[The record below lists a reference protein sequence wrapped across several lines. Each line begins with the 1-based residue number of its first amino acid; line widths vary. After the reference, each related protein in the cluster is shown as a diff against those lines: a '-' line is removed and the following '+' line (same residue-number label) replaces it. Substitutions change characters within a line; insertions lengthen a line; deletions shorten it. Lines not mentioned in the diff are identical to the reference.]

1 MAKTI
6 FKNTGKLKKDF
17 VKKQRHEQ
25 SIKLSNKT
33 PIGIKLPLTPKKYKN
48 QTLFEMTY
56 DLADQVK
63 VNLKNLILT
72 KKGECLCFY
81 DFGTNLI
88 DLYNQT
94 DLDEIEEIAMQ
105 EIQNAVSKYL
115 PFVSLQNYTSVKVDE
130 TFENPE
136 YYEIKIDYSIPNLDE
151 NNELIIKLLT
161 SR

>member
-1 MAKTI
+1 MTKTI

-25 SIKLSNKT
+25 AIKQSNKI
-33 PIGIKLPLTPKKYKN
+33 PIGIKLPLTPKKNRN

-56 DLADQVK
+56 SLSDQVK

-72 KKGECLCFY
+72 KKGECLCNY

-94 DLDEIEEIAMQ
+94 NLEEIEDFAMQ
-105 EIQNAVSKYL
+105 EIQSAVNKYM
-115 PFVSLQNYTSVKVDE
+115 PFVSLQNYTSIKIEE

-136 YYEIKIDYSIPNLDE
+136 YYEIKIDYNIPNLNE
-151 NNELIIKLLT
+151 NSKLIIKLLT